1 VLGPDH
7 PDTLV
12 TRGQV
17 AYYTGEGGDPAGAL
31 ELYRELL
38 TDQQRVLGPDHPD
51 TVLTRYRLAGVL
63 QSQGQLDEQAEAEY
77 RAVLAAETERLGVD
91 HPDTMVTRFELA
103 GVLQQRGDRDAALA
117 EYSGCSARTT
127 PTPWP
132 PAVGSMRWR
141 RFPSR
146 LSIPAEG
153 DQYRARGLE
162 LVMDQISGRGAKRT
176 SQVSSSERPRRIR
189 ALVILSWAPEGS

>member
-1 VLGPDH
+1 MG
-7 PDTLV
+7 TLSKI
-12 TRGQV
+12 
-17 AYYTGEGGDPAGAL
+17 GDPLRAADCRSCLEGAARL
-31 ELYRELL
+31 
-38 TDQQRVLGPDHPD
+38 RVF
-51 TVLTRYRLAGVL
+51 RYRLAGVL
-63 QSQGQLDEQAEAEY
+63 QSQGQLEQAEAEY

-103 GVLQQRGDRDAALA
+103 GVLQQRGDRDAVLA

-153 DQYRARGLE
+153 DQHRARGLE
-162 LVMDQISGRGAKRT
+162 LVMHQISGRGAKRT
-176 SQVSSSERPRRIR
+176 SQVSSSERPRRMR
-189 ALVILSWAPEGS
+189 ALVTLSWAPEGPDAPHAVPLPT